1 VSLAALAAFVLLVLP
16 LLYWVGSE
24 AGLLLVVIV
33 LLAAMAVG
41 LRKLGQLLR
50 ARAVA
55 ADTWYVSAFR
65 LVAMG
70 ITAVLLI
77 VFLLIT
83 LEFEVGFLWAP
94 GLVLCVVGLAA
105 YRWGDTDV
113 LRELGLTLATAG
125 LLLGGGS
132 FFALHEEG
140 VAVAVYALA
149 ALGVVAYALAA
160 N

>member
-24 AGLLLVVIV
+24 AGLLLVVAV
-33 LLAAMAVG
+33 LLAAMAMG

-50 ARAVA
+50 ARAL
-55 ADTWYVSAFR
+55 ADDPWYVSAFR

-83 LEFEVGFLWAP
+83 LDFQVETLWVP
-94 GLVLCVVGLAA
+94 GLLLCLAGLAV
-105 YRWGDTDV
+105 YRRGGADV
-113 LRELGLTLATAG
+113 LRELGLTSMTAG
-125 LLLGGGS
+125 LLLSGGS
-132 FFALHEEG
+132 FFALHEDG
-140 VAVAVYALA
+140 SGAAVYAL
-149 ALGVVAYALAA
+149 L
-160 N
+160 